1 MCDTIKDG
9 TNKKPI
15 FSTTNPGKDFT
26 FDGSLAGYGNNT
38 TIFSTTDPDKD
49 FVFNARTQEK
59 YNIFFHF
66 YCTIKL

>member
-15 FSTTNPGKDFT
+15 FSTTNPGKDFR
-26 FDGSLAGYGNNT
+26 FDGSLAGYRNNT

-49 FVFNARTQEK
+49 FVFNASAQE
-59 YNIFFHF
+59 
-66 YCTIKL
+66 